1 MTIKRWS
8 TTIAILFLTGCA
20 SQSENKAL
28 SPALEGQWQ
37 VEDISG
43 QGVIDSSH
51 ITLNVTGNTLSGST
65 GCNNFT
71 GTFMQAENTLA
82 TSKLAVTRKMCSP
95 ALMMQEQRYIEA
107 LNSATEIT
115 QSPDKP
121 WLFLRTPNSST
132 YIKLVKITSN
142 E

>member
-8 TTIAILFLTGCA
+8 TTIAVLFFTGCA

-28 SPALEGQWQ
+28 SPVLEGQWQ

-43 QGVIDSSH
+43 QGVIDNSH
-51 ITLNVTGNTLSGST
+51 ITLNVAGNTLSGST
-65 GCNNFT
+65 GCNHFS

-82 TSKLAVTRKMCSP
+82 TSRLAVTRKMCSP

-107 LNSATEIT
+107 LTSATEIA
-115 QSPDKP
+115 QSPNKP
-121 WLFLRTPNSST
+121 WLFLKTANSST
-132 YIKLVKITSN
+132 SIKLVKISN
-142 E
+142 DE